1 MASGLMKRLR
11 ERLARLRVH
20 AAQRLA
26 GPALAS
32 LGQERWSAVDDYIA
46 GQLVG
51 ADSVSA
57 AALAAG
63 AAAELPPITVSASQG
78 KLLELLVRV
87 HGAQRILELGTLGG
101 YSTIWL
107 ARALPAGG
115 RLVTLEAS
123 PRFAEVAR
131 ANIARAGLEETVE
144 VRVGPALETLPQLTA
159 EAAPF
164 DLIFIDAD
172 KANYPHYLEWAL
184 KLSRPGTLIVADNVI
199 GAGAIL
205 DADGSEPWGEEGG
218 VQGVRRFYDLLA
230 AEPRV
235 SATAIQTVGDKG
247 YDGFVLALVTDPPS
261 E

>member
-1 MASGLMKRLR
+1 MKRVR
-11 ERLARLRVH
+11 ERLARLRVR

-26 GPALAS
+26 GTALAS
-32 LGQERWSAVDDYIA
+32 LGQERWSAVDDYVA
-46 GQLVG
+46 ARLVG

-101 YSTIWL
+101 YSTIWM

-131 ANIARAGLEETVE
+131 ANIARAGLAETVE
-144 VRVGPALETLPQLTA
+144 VRVGPALETLPELTA
-159 EAAPF
+159 DAAPF

-172 KANYPHYLEWAL
+172 KANYPHYLEWSL

-199 GAGAIL
+199 GGGAIL
-205 DADGSEPWGEEGG
+205 DTDGSEPWGEEGG

-247 YDGFVLALVTDPPS
+247 YDGFVLALVTAAPS